1 MAAHASVVFGVG
13 CGAVTLLHN
22 SIAREERT
30 IEGEIGDEDEELLDE
45 RAILGRHMAQE
56 RPQSSNLPQAIADV
70 I

>member
-1 MAAHASVVFGVG
+1 M
-13 CGAVTLLHN
+13 TLLHN